1 MSKSLGK
8 LTTWLCSVALLALPL
23 SALSDSDKART
34 EAMKEAAE
42 SVESDVR
49 AMADE
54 ATALRRQKIRQQ
66 AIDALAH
73 TREALTAL
81 EEERVDDALEALALT
96 TGKLELIMARDPEL
110 ALAPTD
116 VAVITHD
123 VYASKKAIEE
133 AIEQA
138 EEALEDGE
146 VQAARELLA
155 GLGSEIIISVTN
167 LPLATYP
174 EAIKAVTPLLDDGEI
189 ETAKRSLQAALNT
202 LVVTEQVVP
211 LPVLR
216 ANALL
221 DSAEELAAKS
231 DRSESETEE
240 LDNQLKAARNQLEMA
255 ELLGY
260 GDEKRYSPL
269 YRDLQNL
276 QKKVRKGGSD
286 GGLFDKVGNS
296 MTRLWDSVF
305 G

>member
-1 MSKSLGK
+1 MTKQPGK
-8 LTTWLCSVALLALPL
+8 FTIWLLSIALLTLPL
-23 SALSDSDKART
+23 SVLSDTDKART
-34 EAMKEAAE
+34 EAMKEATE
-42 SVESDVR
+42 SVESDVQ

-54 ATALRRQKIRQQ
+54 ATGQRRKKIRQQ

-123 VYASKKAIEE
+123 VYASKQAIED

-138 EEALEDGE
+138 EEALDDGE

-174 EAIKAVTPLLDDGEI
+174 EAIKAVTPLIDDGEI
-189 ETAKRSLQAALNT
+189 ATAKRSLQAALNT
-202 LVVTEQVVP
+202 LVVTEHVVP
-211 LPVLR
+211 LPILR

-231 DRSESETEE
+231 DRSDSEAEE

-260 GDEKRYSPL
+260 GDEKRYAPL
-269 YRDLQNL
+269 YKELESL
-276 QKKVRKGGSD
+276 QKKVRKGDSD
-286 GGLFDKVGNS
+286 SNLFDKVGNS

>member
-1 MSKSLGK
+1 MKKPLGK
-8 LTTWLCSVALLALPL
+8 FTIWLWSVAVLALPL
-23 SALSDSDKART
+23 PAFSDTDTAQT
-34 EAMKEAAE
+34 EAMQEATEA
-42 SVESDVR
+42 VEGDVQ
-49 AMADE
+49 AMAE
-54 ATALRRQKIRQQ
+54 KATVQRRQKIRQQ

-81 EEERVDDALEALALT
+81 EEKRVDDALEALALT

-138 EEALEDGE
+138 EEALDDGE

-155 GLGSEIIISVTN
+155 ALGSELVISVTN
-167 LPLATYP
+167 LPLATSP
-174 EAIKAVTPLLDDGEI
+174 EAIKAITPLIDDGEI
-189 ETAKRSLQAALNT
+189 EQAKRSLQAALNT
-202 LVVTEQVVP
+202 LVVTEHVVP
-211 LPVLR
+211 LPILR
-216 ANALL
+216 ADALL

-231 DRSESETEE
+231 ERSESETED

-260 GDEKRYSPL
+260 GDEKKYAPL
-269 YRDLQNL
+269 YKDLENL
-276 QKKVRKGGSD
+276 QEKVRKGGGGS
-286 GGLFDKVGNS
+286 GLFDKVGNS

-305 G
+305 S